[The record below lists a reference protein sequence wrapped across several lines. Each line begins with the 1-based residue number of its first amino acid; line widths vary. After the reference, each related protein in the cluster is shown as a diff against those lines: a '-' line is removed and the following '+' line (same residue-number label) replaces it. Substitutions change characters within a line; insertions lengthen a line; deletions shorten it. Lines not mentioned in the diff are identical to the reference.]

1 MVDGLGKACGRTPFG
16 RLARDGERWPGQV
29 RRGERQERHERKIAG
44 VEACGAQMRAG
55 FAGFAGLCW
64 ARCFSPPRSGCQV
77 PLALTQLLRSVEE
90 AVRVHPTPGPGPF
103 R

>member
-44 VEACGAQMRAG
+44 DWSGERKCVLVSLVSLVS
-55 FAGFAGLCW
+55 AGLAVSPLPALG
-64 ARCFSPPRSGCQV
+64 ARCRSLSRNSSGR
-77 PLALTQLLRSVEE
+77 LKR
-90 AVRVHPTPGPGPF
+90 R
-103 R
+103 

>member
-44 VEACGAQMRAG
+44 DWSGERKCVLVSLVSLFLPPAPG
-55 FAGFAGLCW
+55 
-64 ARCFSPPRSGCQV
+64 ARCRSLSRN
-77 PLALTQLLRSVEE
+77 PLRSVEE
-90 AVRVHPTPGPGPF
+90 AVRVHPTPGPGPL